1 MVSSK
6 DHGLDILLHLD
17 GDRYFIDEDGAYE
30 VCFSIKKTSVS
41 TGKPYGI
48 NYSLVLID
56 KHGERIVGF
65 DNAHPVPDGK
75 RRSSKKTVTFDH
87 KHVRDRTTPYNY
99 QGAVKLVADFW
110 KEVDKILRE
119 KE

>member
-1 MVSSK
+1 MAGRK
-6 DHGLDILLHLD
+6 DHGLEILLYLD
-17 GDRYFIDEDGAYE
+17 GDRYFIDEDGNYE
-30 VCFSIKKTSVS
+30 VCFSVRKTRVS

-48 NYSLVLID
+48 SYSLVLID
-56 KHGERIVGF
+56 KHGKRIIGF

-75 RRSSKKTVTFDH
+75 GRSSKKTVTFDH
-87 KHVRDRTTPYNY
+87 KHIRDRTTPYKY

-110 KEVDKILRE
+110 KQVDKILKE

>member
-1 MVSSK
+1 MAGEK
-6 DHGLDILLHLD
+6 GHGLELLLHLD
-17 GDRYFIDEDGAYE
+17 GDRYFIDEDENYE
-30 VCFSIKKTSVS
+30 VCFSVKSTRVS
-41 TGKPYGI
+41 TGRPYGI
-48 NYSLVLID
+48 SYSLVLIG

-75 RRSSKKTVTFDH
+75 GRSSKKTVTFDH
-87 KHVRDRTTPYNY
+87 KHVRDRTNPYNF
-99 QGAVKLVADFW
+99 QGAVKLVTDFW